1 MLYTP
6 EEVGERLAARMMQ
19 LRLSHDWRRE
29 TLAERAGVSAG
40 TIARFERTGQIALD
54 NLLKLALALGCLDQ
68 FESLFAPPPATSLA
82 ELERRANTPKRRR
95 GRT

>member
-6 EEVGERLAARMMQ
+6 EEIGERLAARVLQ

-29 TLAERAGVSAG
+29 TLAERAGVSAS
-40 TIARFERTGQIALD
+40 TIARFERTGRIALD

-68 FESLFAPPPATSLA
+68 FESLFTPPPATTLA
-82 ELERRANTPKRRR
+82 ELERRASTPKRKR